1 MISLWMM
8 RRLRQDLRLLGVP
21 IMAVAM
27 ITALGEEVV
36 DEEGVVDEAIM
47 VLLAVGTMVV
57 EMITMVVSGLAMIGV
72 DNELEL

>member
-1 MISLWMM
+1 MV
-8 RRLRQDLRLLGVP
+8 VP

-47 VLLAVGTMVV
+47 VAVGTMVV

>member
-1 MISLWMM
+1 
-8 RRLRQDLRLLGVP
+8 
-21 IMAVAM
+21 MAVAM